1 MNRMFLEELWKEKC
15 ILEREFYKISSMEGI
30 EIQMTVSI
38 ERNMIDER
46 SIENI
51 K

>member
-1 MNRMFLEELWKEKC
+1 MFLEELLKEKC
-15 ILEREFYKISSMEGI
+15 ILEREFYKISSMERI